1 MTTARGTV
9 RGGSLGLPFNM
20 ISVALKNAEMLLR
33 SVYMNDIM
41 AGRAVPLNL
50 RLNWAAL
57 SQTERDAAYDNNA
70 AVTNSAALIAERN
83 EASAT
88 LRARH
93 KSFLD
98 VPYSDR
104 ERTKIDLYPATDS
117 TTPCMVFLHGGYWQ
131 RNSREVFAMLVEGV
145 AAHGWSVAI
154 PGYSLAPD
162 ASLTQI
168 VAEISQSLDWLAQNG
183 GSYGISGPVILS
195 GWSAGAHLV
204 AMGLDHPRV
213 TAGLAISG
221 VYDLAPIRDTG
232 LNKALKLTGQEVAR
246 LSPLRLPVVQKRLD
260 IAYGTAELPA
270 LAFDSIRLH
279 ELRTAAGALGQ
290 ICPIEGADHFSIL
303 SELRRPD
310 GALVDIAR
318 KLVD

>member
-1 MTTARGTV
+1 MTD
-9 RGGSLGLPFNM
+9 
-20 ISVALKNAEMLLR
+20 ISAVK
-33 SVYMNDIM
+33 D
-41 AGRAVPLNL
+41 VPLDP

-57 SQTERDAAYDNNA
+57 SQAERDAAYDNNA
-70 AVTNSAALIAERN
+70 AVKNSAALIAERN
-83 EASAT
+83 QASET
-88 LRARH
+88 LRASR

-98 VPYSDR
+98 VPYGDR
-104 ERTKIDLYPATDS
+104 ERTKIDLYPAAEKTA
-117 TTPCMVFLHGGYWQ
+117 PCLVFLHGGYWQ

-162 ASLTQI
+162 ASLTEI
-168 VAEISQSLDWLAQNG
+168 VTEISRSLDWLAQNG
-183 GSYGISGPVILS
+183 ASYGISGPVVLS

-204 AMGLDHPRV
+204 AMALDHPRV

-232 LNKALKLTGQEVAR
+232 LNNALKLTDQEVAA
-246 LSPLRLPVVQKRLD
+246 LSPLRLPAVHKRLD

-270 LAFDSIRLH
+270 LVFDSIQLH
-279 ELRTAAGALGQ
+279 EARMAAGAPGRLV
-290 ICPIEGADHFSIL
+290 PIEGADHFSIL

-318 KLVD
+318 KLVGTG